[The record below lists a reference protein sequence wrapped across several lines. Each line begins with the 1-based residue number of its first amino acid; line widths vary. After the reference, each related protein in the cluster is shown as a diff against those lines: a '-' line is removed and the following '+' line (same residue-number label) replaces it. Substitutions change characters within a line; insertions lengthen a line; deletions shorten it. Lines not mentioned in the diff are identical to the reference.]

1 MPKQHRLLETVTA
14 PNTQQKFQPIHL
26 QNNKIYLQ
34 FFHST
39 LKFMNNFY
47 GDLLGDHWF
56 KINKN
61 KTLPSGMDHMNQ
73 ILST

>member
-1 MPKQHRLLETVTA
+1 
-14 PNTQQKFQPIHL
+14 
-26 QNNKIYLQ
+26 
-34 FFHST
+34 
-39 LKFMNNFY
+39 MNNFY